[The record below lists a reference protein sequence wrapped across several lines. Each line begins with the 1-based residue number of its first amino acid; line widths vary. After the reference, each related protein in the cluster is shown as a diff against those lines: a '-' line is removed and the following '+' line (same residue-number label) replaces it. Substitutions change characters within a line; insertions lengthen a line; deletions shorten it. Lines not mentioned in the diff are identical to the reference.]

1 MIRSVILAT
10 SALLAVSIGASVLH
24 GQTPQ
29 KTTNSAVYTVVQAD
43 RGKAVFG
50 EKCSACHDPARFA
63 GVPFFEAFDGKA
75 LKEVW
80 DIASGTMPEDNPG
93 SLKPQEYGDIIAYIL
108 QLNAFPT
115 GATELPGEAGAMAN
129 IKIEKPVKSGAAS
142 QVAAVPVAPA
152 PVAGARSVKAG
163 VYTAAQADRGQALYR
178 SKCASCH
185 APNRFTDDLFYT
197 SFAGKP
203 LWEMFDVISDT
214 MPEDNPGSMKPEE
227 YVDVMAYLLKL
238 NNFPTGN
245 TELPVAKQALSAIV
259 MEKP

>member
-1 MIRSVILAT
+1 MIRSVIVAT
-10 SALLAVSIGASVLH
+10 SAVLAMSVGVSVLN
-24 GQTPQ
+24 GQAPQ
-29 KTTNSAVYTVVQAD
+29 KTTNSAVYTTVQAD
-43 RGKAVFG
+43 RGKVVFG
-50 EKCSACHDPARFA
+50 EKCTTCHDPARFTGA
-63 GVPFFEAFDGKA
+63 PFFEAFDGKA

-93 SLKPQEYGDIIAYIL
+93 SLKPQEYGDIIAYFL

-115 GATELPGEAGAMAN
+115 GAIELPGDAGAMAN
-129 IKIEKPVKSGAAS
+129 IKIEKPMKSGAAS
-142 QVAAVPVAPA
+142 PVAGVPVAA
-152 PVAGARSVKAG
+152 TKSVKTG

-227 YVDVMAYLLKL
+227 YIDVMAYLLKL

-245 TELPVAKQALSAIV
+245 SELPAGKDALSAIL

>member
-10 SALLAVSIGASVLH
+10 SALLATSIGASVLH

-29 KTTNSAVYTVVQAD
+29 KTTNSAVYTTVQAD
-43 RGKAVFG
+43 RGKIVFG
-50 EKCSACHDPARFA
+50 EKCSACHDPARFTGA
-63 GVPFFEAFDGKA
+63 PFFEAFDGKA

-93 SLKPQEYGDIIAYIL
+93 SLKPQEYGDIIAYFL

-115 GATELPGEAGAMAN
+115 GATELPGDAGAMAN
-129 IKIEKPVKSGAAS
+129 IKIEKPMKSGAAS
-142 QVAAVPVAPA
+142 
-152 PVAGARSVKAG
+152 PVAGLPAAGTKSVKTG

-203 LWEMFDVISDT
+203 MWEMFDVISDT

-238 NNFPTGN
+238 NNFPTGS
-245 TELPVAKQALSAIV
+245 TELPVGKDALIAIQ

>member
-1 MIRSVILAT
+1 MIRPVIFVTTMA
-10 SALLAVSIGASVLH
+10 LAVSVSAAVLH

-29 KTTNSAVYTVVQAD
+29 RTTNGGVYTTAQAD

-50 EKCSACHDPARFA
+50 EKCTACHDPARFTGA
-63 GVPFFEAFDGKA
+63 PFFEAFDGKA
-75 LKEVW
+75 LKDVW

-93 SLKPQEYGDIIAYIL
+93 SLKQQEYGDIIAYFL
-108 QLNAFPT
+108 HLNAFPT
-115 GATELPGEAGAMAN
+115 GDAELQGNPGAMAN
-129 IKIEKPVKSGAAS
+129 IKIEKPKSSGGGGPI
-142 QVAAVPVAPA
+142 AAVPVQ
-152 PVAGARSVKAG
+152 GARSVKAG
-163 VYTAAQADRGQALYR
+163 VYTAAQSERGQLLFR

-238 NNFPTGN
+238 NSFPTG
-245 TELPVAKQALSAIV
+245 EIDLPTGRDGLSAIL

>member
-1 MIRSVILAT
+1 MIRSVLLAT
-10 SALLAVSIGASVLH
+10 ATTLAVTMVAAVH

-29 KTTNSAVYTVVQAD
+29 KTTNSAVYTAPQAD
-43 RGKAVFG
+43 RGKIVFG
-50 EKCSACHDPARFA
+50 EKCGACHDPARFTGDA
-63 GVPFFEAFDGKA
+63 FFEAFDGKA

-93 SLKPQEYGDIIAYIL
+93 SLKPQEYGDIIAYFL

-115 GATELPGEAGAMAN
+115 GTTELPGEAGAMAN
-129 IKIEKPVKSGAAS
+129 IKIEKPMKSGAAS
-142 QVAAVPVAPA
+142 
-152 PVAGARSVKAG
+152 PVAGVPAAGAKSVKAG

-214 MPEDNPGSMKPEE
+214 MPEDNPGSMKPGE
-227 YVDVMAYLLKL
+227 YVDIMAYLLKV
-238 NNFPTGN
+238 NSFPTGEM
-245 TELPVAKQALSAIV
+245 ELPTGKDALSAIL
-259 MEKP
+259 MEKPQR